1 MKKLKKLLSDQRKD
15 IRHRR
20 HMINLHIA
28 VLGWLVELS
37 GFFLVILGSFI
48 LGHGNVTIT
57 LTLQTFTMFMM
68 FNILPC
74 VYLINDESM
83 KIRIAESRY
92 YFNFLKIFNIEKNRI
107 ANAENEVGEGNSNE
121 ENEDENPRS
130 QP

>member
-107 ANAENEVGEGNSNE
+107 ASAENEVGEENNNE

>member
-1 MKKLKKLLSDQRKD
+1 
-15 IRHRR
+15 
-20 HMINLHIA
+20 MINLHIA

-37 GFFLVILGSFI
+37 GFLFIILGSYI
-48 LGHGNVTIT
+48 LGHGNITIT

-92 YFNFLKIFNIEKNRI
+92 YFNFLKFFNMEKNRI
-107 ANAENEVGEGNSNE
+107 ANAENEVEDNDGDEGKDV
-121 ENEDENPRS
+121 ENTRN
-130 QP
+130 QQ

>member
-1 MKKLKKLLSDQRKD
+1 
-15 IRHRR
+15 
-20 HMINLHIA
+20 MINLHIA

-37 GFFLVILGSFI
+37 GFLFIILGSFI

-74 VYLINDESM
+74 VYLINDEDL

-92 YFNFLKIFNIEKNRI
+92 YFNFLKFFNMEKNRI
-107 ANAENEVGEGNSNE
+107 ANAENEVAEETGNE
-121 ENEDENPRS
+121 ENDDENPRN
-130 QP
+130 QQ

>member
-37 GFFLVILGSFI
+37 GFFFVFLGSFI

>member
-1 MKKLKKLLSDQRKD
+1 
-15 IRHRR
+15 
-20 HMINLHIA
+20 MINLHIA

-37 GFFLVILGSFI
+37 GFLFIILGSFI

-74 VYLINDESM
+74 VYLTNDEDL

-92 YFNFLKIFNIEKNRI
+92 YFNFLKFFNMEKNRI
-107 ANAENEVGEGNSNE
+107 ANSKNEIEDEDGNE
-121 ENEDENPRS
+121 ENDDENPRN
-130 QP
+130 QL

>member
-1 MKKLKKLLSDQRKD
+1 MKKLRKMLSDKDKD

-20 HMINLHIA
+20 HMINLHIT

-37 GFFLVILGSFI
+37 GFFFIILGSYI

-57 LTLQTFTMFMM
+57 LTLQTFTIFMM

-74 VYLINDESM
+74 VYLINDESI

-92 YFNFLKIFNIEKNRI
+92 YFNFLKIFNMEKNRI
-107 ANAENEVGEGNSNE
+107 ANAENEVAEETGNE
-121 ENEDENPRS
+121 ENDDENPRN
-130 QP
+130 QQ

>member
-1 MKKLKKLLSDQRKD
+1 MKKLRKLLSDQHKD

-37 GFFLVILGSFI
+37 GFFFIILGSYI
-48 LGHGNVTIT
+48 LGHGNLTIT
-57 LTLQTFTMFMM
+57 LTLQTFTIFMM

-83 KIRIAESRY
+83 KIKIAESQY
-92 YFNFLKIFNIEKNRI
+92 YFNFLKIFNMEKNRI
-107 ANAENEVGEGNSNE
+107 ANAEDEVAEETGNE
-121 ENEDENPRS
+121 ENDDENTGN
-130 QP
+130 QQ